1 MKEDLK
7 EERIL
12 LTTRIHSVNKKVRES
27 LMEEISPFEKK
38 FKNMTQ
44 DIRDRVVKIATMAD
58 EEYTMIPIQGSGTY
72 AVESVVGTMIGED
85 EKVFVISNGLNGDRI
100 GKICGRLKVNY
111 TMYRGSKERV
121 IDLESIENIL
131 KNI

>member
-12 LTTRIHSVNKKVRES
+12 LTTRIHSVNRKVRES

-44 DIRDRVVKIATMAD
+44 DISCLLYTSPSPRD
-58 EEYTMIPIQGSGTY
+58 S
-72 AVESVVGTMIGED
+72 
-85 EKVFVISNGLNGDRI
+85 
-100 GKICGRLKVNY
+100 
-111 TMYRGSKERV
+111 
-121 IDLESIENIL
+121 
-131 KNI
+131 